1 MSASLHDL
9 ATADS
14 LLVVSDF
21 DGTIA
26 GFSTDAYDVPV
37 NAEAVNAL
45 QELAALPNTHV
56 AVLSGRHLE
65 GLHKVCHLQPPVMF
79 SGSHGAES
87 DVDGVV
93 LTEEMA
99 AKLSDIED
107 RLAPL
112 IAAQPLAFV
121 EAKPFQ
127 RVLHVAKLATSDD
140 AAAKQLLARAVAL
153 DHTGMSMIVG
163 KNIVEFSVANVNKG
177 TWIAATIERL
187 QPSRALFLGD
197 DTTDED
203 GFLALRPQDLGVK
216 VGEGET
222 AATMRIA
229 DTAAVG
235 KLFSELLEQRRLS
248 LD

>member
-1 MSASLHDL
+1 MLKKASRTSLSAAETAVWQERTQQDL
-9 ATADS
+9 P
-14 LLVVSDF
+14 VS
-21 DGTIA
+21 I
-26 GFSTDAYDVPV
+26 SQLPV
-37 NAEAVNAL
+37 
-45 QELAALPNTHV
+45 Q
-56 AVLSGRHLE
+56 
-65 GLHKVCHLQPPVMF
+65 
-79 SGSHGAES
+79 
-87 DVDGVV
+87 
-93 LTEEMA
+93 
-99 AKLSDIED
+99 
-107 RLAPL
+107 
-112 IAAQPLAFV
+112 
-121 EAKPFQ
+121 
-127 RVLHVAKLATSDD
+127 D

-153 DHTGMSMIVG
+153 DHAGMSMIVG

>member
-1 MSASLHDL
+1 MTASLHDL
-9 ATADS
+9 AAAES
-14 LLVVSDF
+14 LLVISDF

-37 NAEAVNAL
+37 NQEAVNAL

-56 AVLSGRHLE
+56 AVLSGRHLA
-65 GLHKVCHLQPPVMF
+65 GLHQVCHLQPPVMF

-99 AKLSDIED
+99 ARLSDIED

-127 RVLHVAKLATSDD
+127 RVLHVAKLAASDE

-153 DHTGMSMIVG
+153 EHPGMSMIVG
-163 KNIVEFSVANVNKG
+163 KNIVEFSVADVNKG
-177 TWIAATIERL
+177 TWIAATIKRL
-187 QPSRALFLGD
+187 QPTRALFLGD

-229 DTAAVG
+229 DTVAVG
-235 KLFSELLEQRRLS
+235 NLFSELLEQRRLS
-248 LD
+248 QD